1 MDTDKILD
9 KFESSPIGKY
19 IVKKYNERKLEE
31 DSIHAVNVFNFK
43 MFAYIHTIKNEINK
57 ETFDNLMY
65 FAHMFSIQLEKNLNI
80 NSIEEYQQLSTIL
93 DIYKEYLIEVFI
105 NHEIDNFYTTVYIMF
120 SELAKEGLMYEYSV
134 FNNCDYYIL
143 DD

>member
-43 MFAYIHTIKNEINK
+43 MFAYIYTIKNEINK

-93 DIYKEYLIEVFI
+93 DIYKER
-105 NHEIDNFYTTVYIMF
+105 
-120 SELAKEGLMYEYSV
+120 
-134 FNNCDYYIL
+134 
-143 DD
+143 